1 MTSHPV
7 TSLTRTPPPLN
18 T

>member
-1 MTSHPV
+1 V
-7 TSLTRTPPPLN
+7 TSLTRTPPPLTN